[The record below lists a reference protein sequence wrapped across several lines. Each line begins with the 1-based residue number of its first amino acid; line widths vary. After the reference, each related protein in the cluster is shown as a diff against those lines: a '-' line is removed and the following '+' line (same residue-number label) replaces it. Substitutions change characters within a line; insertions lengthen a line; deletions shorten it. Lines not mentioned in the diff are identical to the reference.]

1 MSTIEA
7 ISNSSD
13 LLWDLLVKVE
23 DCEID
28 AAEAVK
34 LLSSA
39 DDRVIFWECVAD
51 MCRKHRAKL
60 AAAEAA
66 APRDRFYP
74 TKPSPF
80 EEMILAAQDD
90 RLGF

>member
-1 MSTIEA
+1 MSTIET

-13 LLWDLLVKVE
+13 LLWELLVKVE

-34 LLSSA
+34 LLCSD

-51 MCRKHRAKL
+51 MSRKHRATV
-60 AAAEAA
+60 AA
-66 APRDRFYP
+66 APRARFYP
-74 TKPSPF
+74 FKPSRF
-80 EEMILAAQDD
+80 EEMILAGQDD
-90 RLGF
+90 RFSF

>member
-1 MSTIEA
+1 MSTIET

-13 LLWDLLVKVE
+13 LLWELLVKVE

-34 LLSSA
+34 LLSSE

-51 MCRKHRAKL
+51 MSRKHRAKL
-60 AAAEAA
+60 AGAEAA
-66 APRDRFYP
+66 APRACFYP
-74 TKPSPF
+74 AKPSPF
-80 EEMILAAQDD
+80 EEMILAGQDD
-90 RLGF
+90 RFSF